1 MPRTPDCT
9 SILLPLDPTF
19 ISDPYP
25 TYHRLRMT
33 GPVLWHEMLGSWV
46 VTGHRD
52 CAGVLRDELRFR
64 CDSRGAGREP
74 AHTPMI
80 QLLDGAAHRELR
92 SAIMA
97 AIGRRIA
104 SLDPLTVANR
114 RASELAGKQGFCLVD
129 DYAIPYAL
137 DCLNM
142 TFDIPAETEP
152 RLCRLMK
159 DVVRSMSPQ
168 VFPEAVAAGTAAR
181 AELNELF
188 RSSLG
193 TFIGVNDIVAGLGAQ
208 DARDDA
214 RETVLGSIRVAL
226 LASIN
231 SVSRAIGLAAR
242 HLLDLPEQSRIGF
255 VDRLRHI
262 DSAQSR
268 GAVEELIRF
277 DPPVQA
283 VERFVAR
290 RIRLGGVEVHRGQ
303 RLTLLLGSANR
314 DPLVFAAPDVLEA
327 GRTPNPHLGWGG
339 GSHTCLGS
347 RIGVRQVA
355 AALTALF
362 LAGEVTPQSPPTFQP
377 NPALRGLHHYVLRIV
392 RATPQPARSPL

>member
-1 MPRTPDCT
+1 M
-9 SILLPLDPTF
+9 
-19 ISDPYP
+19 
-25 TYHRLRMT
+25 
-33 GPVLWHEMLGSWV
+33 
-46 VTGHRD
+46 
-52 CAGVLRDELRFR
+52 
-64 CDSRGAGREP
+64 
-74 AHTPMI
+74 
-80 QLLDGAAHRELR
+80 
-92 SAIMA
+92 
-97 AIGRRIA
+97 
-104 SLDPLTVANR
+104 
-114 RASELAGKQGFCLVD
+114 
-129 DYAIPYAL
+129 
-137 DCLNM
+137 
-142 TFDIPAETEP
+142 
-152 RLCRLMK
+152 
-159 DVVRSMSPQ
+159 
-168 VFPEAVAAGTAAR
+168 
-181 AELNELF
+181 
-188 RSSLG
+188 
-193 TFIGVNDIVAGLGAQ
+193 
-208 DARDDA
+208 
-214 RETVLGSIRVAL
+214 ETVLGSIRVAL

-392 RATPQPARSPL
+392 RATPQPPRSPL